1 MSSFLKKT
9 DKRPAKS
16 YLVEGEDGRLLTRSP
31 MAYVYLLLPVV
42 FLAVFLIYP
51 TIKTARMAFYERFVF
66 ITSTGTG
73 FGLSAFQYVLNDP
86 AFWQALK
93 NTGILLLVALPL
105 SVILALIFA
114 LLINSI
120 QKLQGLFQTLYFL
133 PYVTSTIAIGTAF
146 LWLFHSQYGY
156 ITWFLNLLGLTGK
169 AWLTDKNLV
178 IWTLSFFCIWNG
190 LAYKIILILAG
201 LQKIDPEVYKAAK
214 IDGTG
219 SLRTTMRITLPLLS
233 PTIWMV
239 ALTSMI
245 HTAKTYNEVYSLF
258 TGYGGGGEAGPG
270 NSAITIVYYI
280 YYQFN
285 SRKAVNYAAA
295 AAIIFLLI
303 IIVLT
308 LLQRL
313 VTRKLTHYV

>member
-178 IWTLSFFCIWNG
+178 VWTLSFFCIWNG

>member
-1 MSSFLKKT
+1 MSSLKKSVG
-9 DKRPAKS
+9 KPVKAR
-16 YLVEGEDGRLLTRSP
+16 LVEGPDGRLLTRSP
-31 MAYVYLLLPVV
+31 MGYVYLLLPLA
-42 FLAVFLIYP
+42 FLTVFLIYP
-51 TIKTARMAFYERFVF
+51 TIKTARMAFYDRFVF

-86 AFWQALK
+86 TFWRALK

-105 SVILALIFA
+105 SVILALVCA
-114 LLINSI
+114 LLINSV
-120 QKLQGLFQTLYFL
+120 KKFQGIFQTLYFL

-156 ITWFLNLLGLTGK
+156 ITWFLNLLGLEGC
-169 AWLTDKNLV
+169 AWLTDQNLV
-178 IWTLSFFCIWNG
+178 VWTLSFFCIWNG

-214 IDGTG
+214 IDGAG

-258 TGYGGGGEAGPG
+258 TGYGGGGDAGPG

-285 SRKAVNYAAA
+285 ARKAVNYAAA

-308 LLQRL
+308 LLQR
-313 VTRKLTHYV
+313 VITRKLTHYV

>member
-1 MSSFLKKT
+1 MSSSLKKAE
-9 DKRPAKS
+9 KRPAKS
-16 YLVEGEDGRLLTRSP
+16 RLVEGEDGRLLTRSP
-31 MAYVYLLLPVV
+31 MAYVYLLLPTA
-42 FLAVFLIYP
+42 FLAVFLVYP
-51 TIKTARMAFYERFVF
+51 TLKTARMAFYERFVF

-73 FGLSAFQYVLNDP
+73 FGLSAFRYVLNDP
-86 AFWQALK
+86 TFWQALR

-105 SVILALIFA
+105 SVILALVFA

-120 QKLQGLFQTLYFL
+120 QKLQGFFQTLYFL

-156 ITWFLNLLGLTGK
+156 ITWFLNLLGLSGK

-178 IWTLSFFCIWNG
+178 VWTLSFFCIWNG

-219 SLRTTMRITLPLLS
+219 SLRTTLRITLPLLS

-258 TGYGGGGEAGPG
+258 TGYGGGGDAGPG

-313 VTRKLTHYV
+313 ATRKLTHYV

>member
-1 MSSFLKKT
+1 MSNSLQKA
-9 DKRPAKS
+9 DKRPVKS
-16 YLVEGEDGRLLTRSP
+16 HLVEGEDGRLLTRSP
-31 MAYVYLLLPVV
+31 MAYVYLLLPVA
-42 FLAVFLIYP
+42 FLTVFLIYP
-51 TIKTARMAFYERFVF
+51 TVKTARMAFYERFVF

-73 FGLSAFQYVLNDP
+73 FGLSAFRYVLNDP
-86 AFWQALK
+86 TFWQALK

-105 SVILALIFA
+105 SVILALVFA

-120 QKLQGLFQTLYFL
+120 QKLQGFFQTLYFL

-156 ITWFLNLLGLTGK
+156 ITWFLELLGLKGK
-169 AWLTDKNLV
+169 AWLTDKDLV
-178 IWTLSFFCIWNG
+178 VWTLSFFCIWNG

-219 SLRTTMRITLPLLS
+219 SLRTTMRIALPLLS

-258 TGYGGGGEAGPG
+258 TGYGGGGDAGPG

-295 AAIIFLLI
+295 AAVIFLLI
-303 IIVLT
+303 IIILT

-313 VTRKLTHYV
+313 ITRKLTHYV

>member
-1 MSSFLKKT
+1 MSNFLKKP
-9 DKRPAKS
+9 DKNPLKAR
-16 YLVEGEDGRLLTRSP
+16 LVEGEDGRLLTRSP

-42 FLAVFLIYP
+42 FLFLFLIYP

-73 FGLSAFQYVLNDP
+73 FGLSAFRYVLNDP
-86 AFWQALK
+86 TFWQALK
-93 NTGILLLVALPL
+93 NTAILLLVALPL
-105 SVILALIFA
+105 SVILALVFA

-120 QKLQGLFQTLYFL
+120 KKFQGVFQTLYFL

-178 IWTLSFFCIWNG
+178 VWTLSFFCIWNG

-258 TGYGGGGEAGPG
+258 TGYGGGGDAGPG

-313 VTRKLTHYV
+313 VTKKLTHYV

>member
-1 MSSFLKKT
+1 MSNSLQKA
-9 DKRPAKS
+9 DKRPVKS
-16 YLVEGEDGRLLTRSP
+16 HLVEGEDGRLLTRSP
-31 MAYVYLLLPVV
+31 MAYVYLLLPVA
-42 FLAVFLIYP
+42 FLTVFLIYP
-51 TIKTARMAFYERFVF
+51 TVKTARMAFYERFVF

-73 FGLSAFQYVLNDP
+73 FGLSAFRYVLNDP
-86 AFWQALK
+86 TFWQALK

-105 SVILALIFA
+105 SVILALVFA

-120 QKLQGLFQTLYFL
+120 QKLQGFFQTLYFL

-156 ITWFLNLLGLTGK
+156 ITWFLELLGLKGK
-169 AWLTDKNLV
+169 AWLTDKDLV
-178 IWTLSFFCIWNG
+178 VWTLSFFCIWNG

-258 TGYGGGGEAGPG
+258 TGYGGGGDAGPG

-295 AAIIFLLI
+295 AAVIFLLI
-303 IIVLT
+303 IIILT

-313 VTRKLTHYV
+313 ITRKLTHYV